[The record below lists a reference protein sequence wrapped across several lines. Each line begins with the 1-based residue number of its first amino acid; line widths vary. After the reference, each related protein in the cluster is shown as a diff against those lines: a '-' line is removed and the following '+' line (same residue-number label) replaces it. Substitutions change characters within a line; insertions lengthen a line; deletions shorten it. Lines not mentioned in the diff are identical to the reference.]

1 MRERFLL
8 YDGAVSLEFDRAKH
22 AYFEGGER
30 LDSVTG
36 ILGVLAKPALVPWAV
51 GQTCAHIAGKL
62 GAVTKLDELQIRR
75 ILAEA
80 RLAHIAERDAAADIG
95 TIVHLFA
102 EQWIRGFDPAL
113 PADPEARNGANAFLS
128 WVKNNRVEWIYSE
141 RPIFSRRYRY
151 AGTMDLEAIIEGRRS
166 IGDFKT
172 SSGIFAE
179 MRFQTA
185 AYEMARREE
194 EGIDYGPRWI
204 LRFDTETGIFEA
216 KPLPVEDLD
225 KDFAAFLGAQTA
237 RRRLRELKNE
247 HRR

>member
-8 YDGAVSLEFDRAKH
+8 YSGAVALEFDRAKH
-22 AYFEGGER
+22 AYFESGER

-36 ILGVLAKPALVPWAV
+36 ILGALAKPALIPWAV
-51 GQTCAHIAGKL
+51 GRTCAHIAGEL
-62 GAVTKLDELQIRR
+62 GAEAKLDELQIRR

-80 RLAHIAERDAAADIG
+80 RLAHIVARDAAADIG

-102 EQWIRGFDPAL
+102 EQWIRGFNPAL
-113 PADPEARNGANAFLS
+113 PADPEARNGAQAFLR
-128 WVKNNRVEWIYSE
+128 WIGAHKVEFKHSE

-151 AGTMDLEAIIEGRRS
+151 AGTMDLEAVIDGRIA

-172 SSGIFAE
+172 SSGIYSE

-194 EGIDYGPRWI
+194 DGIDYGPRWI
-204 LRFDTETGIFEA
+204 LRFDTETGMFEA
-216 KPLPVEDLD
+216 KPLPVDDLE
-225 KDFAAFLGAQTA
+225 KDFAAFLGAQA
-237 RRRLRELKNE
+237 ASRRLRELKNE

>member
-1 MRERFLL
+1 MRERFSL
-8 YDGAVSLEFDRAKH
+8 YDGAVTLEFDRTKH

-36 ILGVLAKPALVPWAV
+36 ILGVLAKPKLVPWAV

-62 GAVTKLDELQIRR
+62 GAGVKLDELQIRR

-80 RLAHIAERDAAADIG
+80 RLAHVVERDAAADIG

-102 EQWIRGFDPAL
+102 EQWIRGFNPAL
-113 PADPEARNGANAFLS
+113 PADPKARNGAQAFLR
-128 WVKNNRVEWIYSE
+128 WIGAHRVEFKHCE
-141 RPIFSRRYRY
+141 RPIFSRRHRY
-151 AGTMDLEAIIEGRRS
+151 AGTMDLEAVIDGRLA

-172 SSGIFAE
+172 SAAIWPE

-204 LRFDTETGIFEA
+204 LRFDTETGMFEA
-216 KPLPVEDLD
+216 KPLPVEDLE
-225 KDFAAFLGAQTA
+225 KDFAAFLGAQA
-237 RRRLRELKNE
+237 ASRRLRELKNE
-247 HRR
+247 HRG